1 MKPDR
6 FNSMVALKTK
16 FLLLSVN
23 NFKNQKEQ
31 SNQKSLT
38 LADDVL
44 WKILQGKINYLLS
57 SFCIVSL

>member
-6 FNSMVALKTK
+6 FNSTVALKTK
-16 FLLLSVN
+16 FLPLSVN

-31 SNQKSLT
+31 SNQKSLM

-44 WKILQGKINYLLS
+44 WKILHGKINYLLS
-57 SFCIVSL
+57 SFCIESL

>member
-1 MKPDR
+1 
-6 FNSMVALKTK
+6 MVALKTK

-38 LADDVL
+38 LADHVL

-57 SFCIVSL
+57 SFYIVSLYVST